1 MNSKKLEAVA
11 RTLPSWATRFGKRIA
26 VHQRAH
32 NQLKA
37 CKEGFESF
45 GGEYPQPILFIAG
58 LPKSGS
64 TWIERMVA
72 SYPGFHEYLLPAV
85 AKHELATGGSHD
97 FELPEGM
104 FDNLKNMLVLT
115 KMHSHGSKNNV
126 KVLGDAGINY
136 VILHRDLRDVAVSYH
151 FYVRNT
157 PWHPEY
163 RFHRRATT
171 QEGISI
177 FGTRMLPAYI
187 NWVQSWR
194 ANADPEHSIQLRYEE
209 MLIDPTVGMTRIAT
223 LFGLDSSSKT
233 IERIVKAHSF
243 EKMSG
248 GRDRGDASEIA
259 FARKGIAGDWKNHF
273 TPALR
278 EQFGKLLTDLL
289 IETADEQDDSWVTE
303 DSVIT
308 I

>member
-1 MNSKKLEAVA
+1 MNPKKLEAIA
-11 RTLPSWATRFGKRIA
+11 RTLPPWATRLGKRIA
-26 VHQRAH
+26 VHQRAR

-37 CKEGFESF
+37 CKEGFEKF

-72 SYPGFHEYLLPAV
+72 SYPGFHEYLLPTV
-85 AKHELATGGSHD
+85 AKHELETGGSHD
-97 FELPEGM
+97 FELPKGM

-126 KVLGDAGINY
+126 EVLGEAGINY

-163 RFHRRATT
+163 KHHHNATT
-171 QEGISI
+171 QEGISV

-187 NWVQSWR
+187 KWVQSWR
-194 ANADPEHSIQLRYEE
+194 ENADPECSIQLRYEE
-209 MLIDPTVGMTRIAT
+209 MLIDPIIGMTRVAT
-223 LFGLDSSSKT
+223 LFDLDSSSKT
-233 IERIVKAHSF
+233 IEQIVSVHSF
-243 EKMSG
+243 KKMSG
-248 GRDRGDASEIA
+248 GRDTGDTSSTASV
-259 FARKGIAGDWKNHF
+259 RKGIAGDWKNHF
-273 TPALR
+273 TPELR
-278 EQFGKLLTDLL
+278 EQFGKLLADFLV
-289 IETADEQDDSWVTE
+289 ETADEQDDSWVTE
-303 DSVIT
+303 ESVIAT
-308 I
+308 